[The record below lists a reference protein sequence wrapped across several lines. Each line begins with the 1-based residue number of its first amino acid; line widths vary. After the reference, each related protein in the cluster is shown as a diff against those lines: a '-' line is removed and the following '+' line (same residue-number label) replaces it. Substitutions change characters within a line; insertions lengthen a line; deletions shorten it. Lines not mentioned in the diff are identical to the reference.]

1 METLKSLNREKDDL
15 YWFFGKGLITE
26 LDYLKTLD
34 KINDDIININKENK
48 NGKKQNNANR
58 NS

>member
-1 METLKSLNREKDDL
+1 MKTLKSLNREKDDL

-34 KINDDIININKENK
+34 KINDDIIKINKENK